1 MLLFINRVIEEVL
14 DRVTRE
20 SLISFDCIVQSLI
33 LSEELRFNKHPIADL
48 DQKLDTLVDWIS
60 NSTDIKILKMMG
72 EIESY

>member
-1 MLLFINRVIEEVL
+1 VLLFINRVIEEVL

-48 DQKLDTLVDWIS
+48 DQKLDTLVD
-60 NSTDIKILKMMG
+60 
-72 EIESY
+72 